1 MKKFFKALAL
11 VLALT
16 LVIGTIPA
24 SAAIDFELK
33 KTSKIIYIDGS
44 KGTAKDADGNVV
56 KCKTVNKYTVTK
68 LIKGFDADTMDVK
81 ITTADKTIA
90 SKNNKYD
97 RVYAKG
103 IGTTTATIKIYYK
116 DDLKS
121 DIGTLKL
128 KVKVKKNATDLP
140 YYVAD
145 ADLNLID
152 VDADY
157 VFACNTDYYIVL
169 NRYAYLDPADLTKK
183 VKVDTDKRA
192 LTGKEDEV
200 DIVAGGK
207 AGNIF
212 KVNFKKAGT
221 ITLKASAYQS
231 AKFDQP
237 TVEKE
242 ITVKAGY
249 TALAVAQ
256 ASLNKA
262 VVTFAQ
268 PVAKGNLANDNFK
281 LYTKIADTER
291 TESTVKGIT
300 YDETEKEKVYVEF
313 NSNFAA
319 DKEYFVSYNGKEI
332 GSFKAIK
339 VTADSVKFIE
349 LVPNQEF
356 EVNTTGTL
364 KFVLLDENRID
375 ITAAYPNGVLN
386 GTIEA
391 KLADNTDTTSNIWGT
406 DIVLGKVD
414 TSYDVNIS
422 YSWYDSTGI
431 QQKVEGAGVVRCI
444 AKKVW
449 EQVSFKG
456 AITKVGGEPI
466 FKDGAVNAKCTT
478 VAHFA
483 VGDNDLQLQAAVGFT
498 LKGTTKYD
506 IIDDKNYTIN
516 TTEPYAYISYRAE
529 AGDPNVC
536 MVTKEDVNGVT
547 KYNRVH
553 ATGEGTTDIVI
564 YGTKVDA
571 NNNYVEEVVGSV
583 PVKVEAARKVTQFKV
598 NPSKT
603 TLNQAFVEDSIGFDL
618 VVLDQY
624 GEELDGKKVT
634 IQQIF
639 AANYAGP
646 KVADAYVDEFG
657 YSGYLMTVGVKSS
670 SNTNVKEFTLA
681 QCDIEQVKKDGK
693 VVTATLVLEFTC
705 EGLKYRVSNIDCGWA
720 DKADRQ
726 QIKLS
731 ATELKTGIVT
741 KTEATFD
748 DYGDQTF
755 SNKGIYISLTG
766 LAKNKYAATG
776 AAVEYVEKA
785 EVLKE
790 SDTLTF
796 GSNDN
801 FYMYTLK
808 KDNVLVKRADVKN
821 FWWNYIGDVEAE
833 EYSLNA
839 SGTAIIASGSAIK
852 APAGTYTVDLYEY
865 RITTGNDGK
874 KIATPYLVDT
884 KNFKVVDDQAGLTFT
899 TKTIEG
905 LGDVNLDNEATL
917 RNCFEFKFNGAV
929 VTDVKLNYTVTGDG
943 SQARVASAEYIIKNV
958 DKGNFK
964 VTVNV
969 GVVIRK

>member
-24 SAAIDFELK
+24 SAAINFELK
-33 KTSKIIYIDGS
+33 QKSKIIYIDGS
-44 KGTAKDADGNVV
+44 KGTKKDADGNVV

-169 NRYAYLDPADLTKK
+169 NRYAYLDPTDLTKK

-212 KVNFKKAGT
+212 KVNFKKAGN

-256 ASLNKA
+256 SSLNKA

-281 LYTKIADTER
+281 LYTKVADTER

-319 DKEYFVSYNGKEI
+319 DKEYFVSYNGVEV

-364 KFVLLDENRID
+364 KFILFDENKID
-375 ITAAYPNGVLN
+375 ITSAYPNGVLN

-391 KLADNTDTTSNIWGT
+391 KLADTADTTSNIWGT

-431 QQKVEGAGVVRCI
+431 AQKVEGTGVVRCI
-444 AKKVW
+444 PKKVW
-449 EQVSFKG
+449 EQVSFNG
-456 AITKVGGEPI
+456 AITKGVSERI
-466 FKDGAVNAKCTT
+466 FKDNAINAKCVT
-478 VAHFA
+478 VKHFA
-483 VGDNDLQLQAAVGFT
+483 LGDADLQLQAAVGFA

-506 IIDDKNYTIN
+506 IIDDNGYTIN
-516 TTEPYAYISYRAE
+516 TTEPYAYTSYRAE
-529 AGDPNVC
+529 AGNPNVA
-536 MVTKEDVNGVT
+536 MVTTGNK
-547 KYNRVH
+547 VH

-571 NNNYVEEVVGSV
+571 NGNYIEEVVGSI
-583 PVKVEAARKVTQFKV
+583 PVKVEHARKVTKFKV
-598 NPSKT
+598 TPSKT
-603 TLNQAFVEDSIGFDL
+603 TLNQAYASDSIGFDL

-634 IQQIF
+634 IKQIY
-639 AANYAGP
+639 AANYDGP
-646 KVADAYVDEFG
+646 KVAGAYGDNSLVV
-657 YSGYLMTVGVKSS
+657 YSS
-670 SNTNVKEFTLA
+670 SNTNVKEYTLA
-681 QCDIEQVKKDGK
+681 QGNIEQKIKDSK
-693 VVTATLVLEFTC
+693 VVSATLVLEFEC
-705 EGLKYRVSNIDCGWA
+705 EGLKYRVSNIDCGYA
-720 DKADRQ
+720 AKADRQ
-726 QIKLS
+726 QINLS
-731 ATELKTGIVT
+731 AAELKTGIVT
-741 KTEATFD
+741 KTESTFD
-748 DYGDQTF
+748 DNGDWTF
-755 SNKGIYISLTG
+755 SRKSITVSLNG
-766 LAKNKYAATG
+766 LAQNKYAVTG
-776 AAVEYVEKA
+776 AAVSYVEKA
-785 EVLKE
+785 EVIK
-790 SDTLTF
+790 DTSATE
-796 GSNDN
+796 N
-801 FYMYTLK
+801 FYRYTVK
-808 KDNVLVKRADVKN
+808 KDGVLVKGADIKN
-821 FWWNYIGDVEAE
+821 FYGNQFNNVMAE
-833 EYSLNA
+833 GYN
-839 SGTAIIASGSAIK
+839 IVVSGSAVSLVASGAAVK
-852 APAGTYTVDLYEY
+852 MAAGTYTIDLYEY

-874 KIATPYLVDT
+874 KIATPYLVDS
-884 KNFKVVDDQAGLTFT
+884 KNFKVVDDQVGLTFT
-899 TKTIEG
+899 AKTIEG
-905 LGDVNLDNEATL
+905 LGDVTLNEATL
-917 RNCFEFKFNGAV
+917 RGCFEFKFNGAV
-929 VTDVKLNYTVTGDG
+929 VTDVALDYTVTGDG
-943 SQARVASAEYIIKNV
+943 TQARVAKATYTIKNV
-958 DKGNFK
+958 DLGEFK
-964 VTVNV
+964 VSTNV
-969 GVVIRK
+969 GVVVRK